1 VYFLCFLVLPFD
13 VFPIKH
19 KNVMEERELSETNI
33 VQRIFYLRGQKVML
47 DSDLA
52 ELYGVTTM
60 RLNEQVKRNPKRFPT
75 DFMFQLS
82 EDDWKNL
89 ISQNAISSSL
99 PVQKKWGGRRK
110 LPFVFTEHGTIMLAA
125 VLNSERAVFA
135 SIYVVRAFVKLR
147 EFLEVNKELARKIEE
162 LEAKY
167 DEQFSIVFQAIRE
180 LIQKKNE
187 PLTPIG
193 FRR

>member
-1 VYFLCFLVLPFD
+1 MKTD
-13 VFPIKH
+13 
-19 KNVMEERELSETNI
+19 ELSEAKI
-33 VQRIFYLRGQKVML
+33 VDRILYLRGHKVML

-52 ELYGVTTM
+52 EIYGVTTM
-60 RLNEQVKRNPKRFPT
+60 RLNEQVKRNLKRFPT

-82 EDDWKNL
+82 EDEWKNL
-89 ISQNAISSSL
+89 ISHSAISSSL
-99 PVQKKWGGRRK
+99 KAQKNWGGRRK
-110 LPFVFTEHGTIMLAA
+110 
-125 VLNSERAVFA
+125 
-135 SIYVVRAFVKLR
+135 
-147 EFLEVNKELARKIEE
+147 IED

>member
-1 VYFLCFLVLPFD
+1 
-13 VFPIKH
+13 
-19 KNVMEERELSETNI
+19 MEERELSETNI